1 MHTLKA
7 MLGAVLVV
15 ALGACQ
21 RDLDVALPYEGDQ
34 LIIYGLLTADS
45 VVSVRIDKTAPPTG
59 TFLFADSVPDATA
72 ALFENGIFVENLQYA
87 GKEIYRSPSGFKPKA
102 GGEYFLRVSAPGL
115 PDAETEPEVVPA
127 GVQLEQ
133 YGLGDTIANLFLGD
147 ARRLTF
153 SFRDD
158 EKEGEFYNAHIV
170 GEYKG
175 NFVALNTF
183 VADRPLEAS
192 EDLCGFRS
200 EDNRYVLQDICFNG
214 QSFSYDIGVAT
225 EGAIQRVEGTDKRLG
240 QQVACDRILLR
251 FKKITKAYRDY
262 LYIGDREQGGFLG
275 AFTTPIREYTNVKGG
290 YGLWAAYS
298 EQVVDVLQ

>member
-1 MHTLKA
+1 
-7 MLGAVLVV
+7 VLFGL
-15 ALGACQ
+15 AACQ
-21 RDLDVALPYEGDQ
+21 RDLDMALPYEGDR
-34 LIIYGLLTADS
+34 LVVYGLLSADS

-59 TFLFADSVPDATA
+59 TFLYADNVPDATA
-72 ALFENGIFVENLQYA
+72 ALFENGVFVENLRYA
-87 GKEIYRSPSGFKPKA
+87 SRETYRSPSGFRPKA
-102 GGEYFLRVSAPGL
+102 GSAYFLRVSAPGL
-115 PDAETEPEVVPA
+115 PDAETEPAVVPA
-127 GVQLEQ
+127 AVQLEQ
-133 YGLGDTIANLFLGD
+133 YVLGDTIANHFLGE

-153 SFRDD
+153 TFVDD
-158 EKEGEFYNAHIV
+158 EKDGEYYSAHIV

-175 NFVALNTF
+175 NYVALNTF

-214 QSFSYDIGVAT
+214 QPFSYDIGVAT
-225 EGAIQRVEGTDKRLG
+225 KGAIQRVDGTDKRLG
-240 QQVACDRILLR
+240 EQVACDRILLR

>member
-1 MHTLKA
+1 MHKRMTI
-7 MLGAVLVV
+7 LGAFVLFVL
-15 ALGACQ
+15 AACQ
-21 RDLDVALPYEGDQ
+21 RDLDVALPYEGDR

-72 ALFENGIFVENLQYA
+72 ALFENGVFVENLQYA
-87 GKEIYRSPSGFKPKA
+87 GREIYRSPSGFRPKA
-102 GGEYFLRVSAPGL
+102 GSEYFLRVSAPGL
-115 PDAETEPEVVPA
+115 PDAETEPQVVPA
-127 GVQLEQ
+127 GVQMEQ
-133 YGLGDTIANLFLGD
+133 YVLGDTIANLFLGD

-158 EKEGEFYNAHIV
+158 EKEGEFYNAHII

-200 EDNRYVLQDICFNG
+200 EENRYVLQDICFNG

-225 EGAIQRVEGTDKRLG
+225 KGPIQGWAGTDKRPG
-240 QQVACDRILLR
+240 QEVACDRILLR

-262 LYIGDREQGGFLG
+262 LYVGGREQGGFLS
-275 AFTTPIREYTNVKGG
+275 AFALPIREYTNVKGG